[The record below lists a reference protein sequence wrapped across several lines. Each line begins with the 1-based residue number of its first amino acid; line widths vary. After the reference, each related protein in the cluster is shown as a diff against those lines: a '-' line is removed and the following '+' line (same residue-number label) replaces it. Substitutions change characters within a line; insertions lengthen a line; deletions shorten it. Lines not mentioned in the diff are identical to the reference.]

1 MSTEQMRAESPVSK
15 PTRRRSPKQSVTLE
29 VPSDVRLYVSS
40 AGFWKL
46 CCRNRD
52 LRLERTAR
60 GALIVMSPASSGA
73 GRRNSWLTT
82 QLGYWANRDGSGV
95 AFDSSAGF
103 TLPDGAVLA
112 ADATWIRKE
121 RWDALTPEEQEKGF
135 AHITPD
141 FVAELR
147 SNSDRLKDLRNKMNE
162 YIDQGVRLGW
172 LIDPLKQTVEIYRPG
187 RAVETLKKPA
197 TLSGEDLLPGFV
209 LDLKGI
215 LFD

>member
-1 MSTEQMRAESPVSK
+1 MSTEQMQVEATVSK
-15 PTRRRSPKQSVTLE
+15 PTRRRGRKTTVTLE
-29 VPSDVRLYVSS
+29 VPSDVRLYVSPT
-40 AGFWKL
+40 GFSKL
-46 CCRNRD
+46 CCHNRD

-103 TLPDGAVLA
+103 TLPKGDVFA
-112 ADATWIRKE
+112 ADAAWVRTE
-121 RWDALTPEEQEKGF
+121 RWNALTPEEREKGF
-135 AHITPD
+135 APICPD
-141 FVAELR
+141 FIAELR
-147 SNSDRLKDLRNKMNE
+147 SDSDRTKKLRVKINKYM
-162 YIDQGVRLGW
+162 DQGVRLGW
-172 LIDPLKQTVEIYRPG
+172 LIDPIRQTVEIYRPG

-197 TLSGEDLLPGFV
+197 TLSGEEILPGFV

>member
-1 MSTEQMRAESPVSK
+1 MSTDQRRAEAAVST
-15 PTRRRSPKQSVTLE
+15 PDRRRARKKTVMLE
-29 VPSDVRLYVSS
+29 VPSDVRLYVSA

-46 CCRNRD
+46 CCENRD

-60 GALIVMSPASSGA
+60 GALIVMSPASSGS
-73 GRRNSWLTT
+73 GRRNSWLTA
-82 QLGYWANRDGSGV
+82 QLAYWANRDGSGV

-103 TLPDGAVLA
+103 TLPKGDVFA

-121 RWDALTPEEQEKGF
+121 RWDALTLEEQEKGF
-135 AHITPD
+135 APICPD
-141 FVAELR
+141 FIAELR
-147 SNSDRLKDLRNKMNE
+147 SNSDRLKDLRKKMNE
-162 YIDQGVRLGW
+162 YIDQGVRLAW

-187 RAVETLKKPA
+187 RAVETLKRPA
-197 TLSGEDLLPGFV
+197 NLSGEEVLPGFV